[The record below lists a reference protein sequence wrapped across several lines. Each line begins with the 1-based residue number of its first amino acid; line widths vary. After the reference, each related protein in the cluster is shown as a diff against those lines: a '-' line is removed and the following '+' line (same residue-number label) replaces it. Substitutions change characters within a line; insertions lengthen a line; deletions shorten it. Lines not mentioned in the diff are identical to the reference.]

1 MRKVGKMFWAW
12 LLTGALLFSVPV
24 NATTLSDNGIQDL
37 EQVQEDVQEEVPV
50 QEQADNVGEELEWE
64 LTEDELQRELSAVPN
79 DQDTLQT
86 EADGRKYLFLG
97 DSISCGYNDKSGNYV
112 NPYVYYFSQ
121 VNSASITNKAIGG
134 ATCATAHTPNI
145 MTELEGVNLSDF
157 DAVFIMF
164 GVNDFSLSCT
174 VGDTTS
180 VGTLTTC
187 GALNTVLTKCNN
199 AGVKTYV
206 ILPFPCHKQVQNK
219 PNTNGYYYPAY
230 VNGIKKVCEK
240 NDITTIDFYSHFG
253 ITKDN
258 YANYFIDTVH
268 PGAQLQQAAGY
279 YLNEFL
285 QSEEKNRDA
294 AVNDVAQ
301 FVIRL
306 YNNCLLRDP
315 DYKGAQDWCQALIS
329 HERSG
334 AQVAEG
340 FFFSEEFKAHNY
352 SDEEFVELLY
362 TTMMDRSSD
371 PAGRENWLHL
381 LECGV
386 SRQYVFRGF
395 AESNEFD
402 QICEKYGIVR
412 GTVTVTEGRDKNAGL
427 TQFVSRLYTK
437 ALGRSYDING
447 LNSWC
452 NEILSGKQSIADVST
467 YGFFHSPEFLNKN
480 LSDSEY
486 IKVLYR
492 TFLDREYDQAGYDNW
507 MKQLKNGMSRDEVL
521 LGFANSK
528 EFSEIKQK
536 YGLK

>member
-37 EQVQEDVQEEVPV
+37 EQVREDVQEEVPV

-79 DQDTLQT
+79 NQDNLQT

-97 DSISCGYNDKSGNYV
+97 DSISCGYHDKSGNYV
-112 NPYVYYFSQ
+112 NPYIYYFSQ

-145 MTELEGVNLSDF
+145 MTELEGVKLADY

-199 AGVKTYV
+199 VGVKTYV
-206 ILPFPCHKQVQNK
+206 ILPFPCYKQVQNK
-219 PNTNGYYYPAY
+219 PNMNGYYYPAY
-230 VNGIKKVCEK
+230 VNGIKSVCSK
-240 NDITTIDFYSHFG
+240 KGVKTIDFYSHFG
-253 ITKDN
+253 ITMDN
-258 YANYFIDTVH
+258 YANYYVDNVH
-268 PGAQLQQAAGY
+268 PNAQLQQAAGY
-279 YLNEFL
+279 YLNDFL
-285 QSEEKNRDA
+285 KSEEKQQNVD
-294 AVNDVAQ
+294 VNDVVK

-315 DYKGAQDWCQALIS
+315 DDEGVRYWFELLNSKTI
-329 HERSG
+329 SG
-334 AQVAEG
+334 AQAAEG
-340 FFFSEEFKAHNY
+340 FFFSKEFTAHNY
-352 SDEEFVELLY
+352 TDEEYVELLY
-362 TTMMDRSSD
+362 VTMMNRSSD
-371 PAGRENWLHL
+371 EEGRNYWVKL
-381 LECGV
+381 LQNGV
-386 SRQYVFRGF
+386 SRRLVFKGF
-395 AESNEFD
+395 SESKEFTS
-402 QICEKYGIVR
+402 ICNQYGIER
-412 GTVTVTEGRDKNAGL
+412 GTVVLSEDRDKNVGL

-437 ALGRSYDING
+437 ALGRTYDIDG
-447 LNSWC
+447 LNYWC
-452 NEILSGKQSIADVST
+452 GVVLDGKDSILNVST
-467 YGFFHSPEFLNKN
+467 KGFFHSQEFKNKN
-480 LSDSEY
+480 LSDGEY

-492 TFLDREYDQAGYDNW
+492 TFLGREYDQEGYEYW
-507 MKQLKNGMSRDEVL
+507 LKQLKNGKTRDEVL
-521 LGFANSK
+521 NGFANSK
-528 EFSEIKQK
+528 EFRAIMQK
-536 YGLK
+536 YGL

>member
-50 QEQADNVGEELEWE
+50 QEQADNAGEELEWE

-79 DQDTLQT
+79 NQDNLQT

-112 NPYVYYFSQ
+112 NPYIYYFSQ

-145 MTELEGVNLSDF
+145 MTELEGVKLADY

-199 AGVKTYV
+199 VGVKTYV
-206 ILPFPCHKQVQNK
+206 ILPFPCYKQVQNK
-219 PNTNGYYYPAY
+219 PNMNGYYYPAY
-230 VNGIKKVCEK
+230 VNGIKSVCSK
-240 NDITTIDFYSHFG
+240 KGVKTIDFYSHFG
-253 ITKDN
+253 ITMDN
-258 YANYFIDTVH
+258 YANYYVDNVH
-268 PGAQLQQAAGY
+268 PNAQLQQAAGY
-279 YLNEFL
+279 YLNDFL
-285 QSEEKNRDA
+285 KSEEKQQNVD
-294 AVNDVAQ
+294 VNDVVK

-315 DYKGAQDWCQALIS
+315 DDEGVRYWFELLNSKTI
-329 HERSG
+329 SG
-334 AQVAEG
+334 AQAAEG
-340 FFFSEEFKAHNY
+340 FFFSKEFTAHNY
-352 SDEEFVELLY
+352 TDEEYVELLY
-362 TTMMDRSSD
+362 VTMMNRSSD
-371 PAGRENWLHL
+371 EEGRNYWVKL
-381 LECGV
+381 LQNGV
-386 SRQYVFRGF
+386 SRRLVFKGF
-395 AESNEFD
+395 SESKEFTS
-402 QICEKYGIVR
+402 ICNQYGIER
-412 GTVTVTEGRDKNAGL
+412 GTVVLSEDRDKNVGL

-437 ALGRSYDING
+437 ALGRTYDIDG
-447 LNSWC
+447 LNYWC
-452 NEILSGKQSIADVST
+452 GVVLDGKDSILNVST
-467 YGFFHSPEFLNKN
+467 KGFFHSQEFKNKN
-480 LSDSEY
+480 LSDGEY

-492 TFLDREYDQAGYDNW
+492 TFLGREYDQEGYEYW
-507 MKQLKNGMSRDEVL
+507 LKQLKNGKTRDEVL
-521 LGFANSK
+521 NGFANSK
-528 EFSEIKQK
+528 EFRAIMQK
-536 YGLK
+536 YGL